1 MLQTNRVLQKEQAEL
16 FAIQKKL
23 DRVLPVIQEAL
34 NSLKVSTNLLLQWR
48 FSQFSVPQVEELHL
62 KSQVVGQ
69 QNPKTQ
75 CSPGRDPLHIDLSVE
90 QSPITTVME
99 SHLVNSQQIDLDLVS
114 QMRRFEEE
122 VDSD

>member
-34 NSLKVSTNLLLQWR
+34 NSLKVFTNLLLQWR

-99 SHLVNSQQIDLDLVS
+99 SQLVNSQQIDLDLVS

>member
-34 NSLKVSTNLLLQWR
+34 NSLKV
-48 FSQFSVPQVEELHL
+48 EELHL

-69 QNPKTQ
+69 QNPKTD
-75 CSPGRDPLHIDLSVE
+75 SAPAKDSLYIDLTTE
-90 QSPITTVME
+90 QPPVTTVME
-99 SHLVNSQQIDLDLVS
+99 SQLINSQRIDLDLIS
-114 QMRRFEEE
+114 QTRRFDEE

>member
-34 NSLKVSTNLLLQWR
+34 NSLKV
-48 FSQFSVPQVEELHL
+48 EELHL
-62 KSQVVGQ
+62 KSQLVGQ

-99 SHLVNSQQIDLDLVS
+99 SQLVNSQQIDLDLVS
-114 QMRRFEEE
+114 QMRHYEEE